1 MKKTLTLAGL
11 GACALLVF
19 PSCSSTDNDGFSGSF
34 EEALPMSTVGDDE
47 LPPWLLEDTSD
58 VQVDAGSSTIIPAPE
73 EPVAD
78 VGGMASTSQNQPNIA
93 ATDDVIVDTPDTPI
107 APVDPLAGTQTTAGM
122 GTSATT
128 GTAKS
133 ATKAPTVKSGSGKT
147 SIAKSGGTK
156 SGKSSKNY
164 NKGKKTGKKPNK
176 PTMVRYKVRKGDNLT
191 DIAKRSNTT
200 VAQIRRDSGIKG
212 DLIHPGQTIMVR
224 FTPKNYKKSVK
235 GGKNIKGAKNTRSK
249 NYTVRRGETISGI
262 AKKNG
267 ISTAAL
273 LKANNMKPSDAAK
286 MRAGKKLIIPQR

>member
-19 PSCSSTDNDGFSGSF
+19 PSCSSTDNDGFSGSY

-73 EPVAD
+73 EPVAE
-78 VGGMASTSQNQPNIA
+78 VGGKASTSQNQPNIA

-107 APVDPLAGTQTTAGM
+107 GSVDPLAGTQTTAGM

-128 GTAKS
+128 GAVTS
-133 ATKAPTVKSGSGKT
+133 ATKTPTTVKSGSGKRAT
-147 SIAKSGGTK
+147 TKAGGTK
-156 SGKSSKNY
+156 RGKTSKTA
-164 NKGKKTGKKPNK
+164 KRGKKPNK

-200 VAQIRRDSGIKG
+200 VAQIRRDSRIKG
-212 DLIHPGQTIMVR
+212 DLIYPGQTIMVR
-224 FTPKNYKKSVK
+224 FTPKNYKKSIK
-235 GGKNIKGAKNTRSK
+235 GGKNTRGAKTTRGK

-286 MRAGKKLIIPQR
+286 MRAGKKLIIPKR

>member
-1 MKKTLTLAGL
+1 MKKTLTLVGL

-19 PSCSSTDNDGFSGSF
+19 PSCSSTDNDGFSGPY

-58 VQVDAGSSTIIPAPE
+58 VQVDAGDSTIIPAPE
-73 EPVAD
+73 EPIAD
-78 VGGMASTSQNQPNIA
+78 ASGRASTSQNQPNIA
-93 ATDDVIVDTPDTPI
+93 ATDDVIVDTPATPI
-107 APVDPLAGTQTTAGM
+107 GSVDPLAGTQTTVGM
-122 GTSATT
+122 GTTATT
-128 GTAKS
+128 GAVSS
-133 ATKAPTVKSGSGKT
+133 ATKAPTTAKSGSSKSST
-147 SIAKSGGTK
+147 AKAGGTK
-156 SGKSSKNY
+156 SGKGYKKVK
-164 NKGKKTGKKPNK
+164 KGKKPSK

-200 VAQIRRDSGIKG
+200 VAQIRRDSRIKG
-212 DLIHPGQTIMVR
+212 DLIYPGQTIMVR

-235 GGKNIKGAKNTRSK
+235 GDKNTKGAKNSTRSK

-273 LKANNMKPSDAAK
+273 LKANNMTPSEAVK
-286 MRAGKKLIIPQR
+286 MRAGKKLIIPKR